1 MKEYYLFLD
10 ESKPNTNF
18 RNFTLGGVVIEK
30 NVYENIIRLEVVK
43 LKKECFGD
51 ENIILHEID
60 IRKKQ
65 GSYKAITKDNQ
76 EMFFTELE
84 KLFKENEIK
93 ILACS

>member
-18 RNFTLGGVVIEK
+18 RNFTLGGVVVEK
-30 NVYENIIRLEVVK
+30 SIYENNVRPETVK

-60 IRKKQ
+60 IRKKL
-65 GSYKAITKDNQ
+65 GKYKGIAK
-76 EMFFTELE
+76 
-84 KLFKENEIK
+84 
-93 ILACS
+93 